1 MKLLLVG
8 YPIIFLKMDLS
19 PKHRHIVDS
28 TLSCFESRFC
38 CLGSVSIF
46 PASMSRSNYS
56 GIYCIYILSILYFSS
71 RFSHLNPR
79 GSAVDLTGGEAGAK
93 GSPGLHRESGGGLL
107 WEMVKLT
114 SLPEQILK
122 NSWTTHY
129 TFGGS

>member
-1 MKLLLVG
+1 MA
-8 YPIIFLKMDLS
+8 MDLNGN
-19 PKHRHIVDS
+19 S
-28 TLSCFESRFC
+28 TLSCFELRFC

-56 GIYCIYILSILYFSS
+56 DISRMNQGIYCILSILYFSS

-122 NSWTTHY
+122 KSWTTHY